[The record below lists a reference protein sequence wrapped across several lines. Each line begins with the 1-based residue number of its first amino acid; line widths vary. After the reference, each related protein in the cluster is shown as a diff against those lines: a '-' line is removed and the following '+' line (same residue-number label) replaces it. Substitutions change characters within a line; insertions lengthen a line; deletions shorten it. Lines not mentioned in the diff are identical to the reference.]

1 MWPAV
6 AYQEWLPV
14 SEAYETG
21 LGASVRMDEF
31 GSYSPHSTYFS
42 RYHREPSSGPERGDT
57 SPSPPLKDAEPLPR
71 EPDRRP
77 GVIPHQGPRHPR
89 FATVLARRTSF
100 DEWPPALKQTPE
112 AMADAGFIY
121 LGLSDQVKCFYCDG
135 GLRDWAEGDDPWV
148 EHAGWLGE
156 QCGFVRL
163 LKGDQF
169 VADCKALVTATV
181 EERRQRMRGEQE
193 AAAAAPAPASP
204 REQLSRSIRLEEE
217 TGQSALQRE
226 NARLREQRRCK
237 VCMDADVGVVFLPCG
252 HLVVCVNCAPS
263 LKNCVVC
270 RTEINGNVRT
280 FLS

>member
-1 MWPAV
+1 M
-6 AYQEWLPV
+6 
-14 SEAYETG
+14 
-21 LGASVRMDEF
+21 
-31 GSYSPHSTYFS
+31 
-42 RYHREPSSGPERGDT
+42 
-57 SPSPPLKDAEPLPR
+57 
-71 EPDRRP
+71 
-77 GVIPHQGPRHPR
+77 
-89 FATVLARRTSF
+89 
-100 DEWPPALKQTPE
+100 
-112 AMADAGFIY
+112 
-121 LGLSDQVKCFYCDG
+121 
-135 GLRDWAEGDDPWV
+135 RDWAEGDDPWV

-237 VCMDADVGVVFLPCG
+237 VRCTGRVVTG
-252 HLVVCVNCAPS
+252 H
-263 LKNCVVC
+263 
-270 RTEINGNVRT
+270 
-280 FLS
+280 